1 MSKNKKG
8 NNYLITRARY
18 KSIKTFDHQQMEQF
32 CTDIYKS
39 GYQDGRESV
48 PGVDI
53 TAIMKAIEN
62 TKGIGTKKLAGIRV
76 SIEAIFEGAGEN
88 KEGGNH
94 DGAENAAD

>member
-8 NNYLITRARY
+8 NSYLITRARY
-18 KSIKTFDHQQMEQF
+18 KSIKAFDHQQMEQF

-53 TAIMKAIEN
+53 EAIMKAIEN
-62 TKGIGTKKLAGIRV
+62 TKGIGAKKAGRHKGQHRGDICKGRR
-76 SIEAIFEGAGEN
+76 E
-88 KEGGNH
+88 
-94 DGAENAAD
+94 